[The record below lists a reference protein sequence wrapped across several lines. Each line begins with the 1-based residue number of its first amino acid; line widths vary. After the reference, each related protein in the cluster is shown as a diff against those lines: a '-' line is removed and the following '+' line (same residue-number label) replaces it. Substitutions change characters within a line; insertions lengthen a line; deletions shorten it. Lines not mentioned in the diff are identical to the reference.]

1 MINIAKPQIGP
12 EEKQAV
18 LDVLDSGIL
27 AQGPRVKAFEEAFA
41 AMCGVKHAIATSSG
55 TTALHAALLA
65 NGIGPDD
72 EVITSS
78 FTFIASANS
87 ALFVGARPVFVDI
100 DPHTFNLDPRLIETA
115 ITDKTRAIMPVHLYG
130 LCCNMDPI
138 LDIAAKYSLLVIED
152 ACQSHG
158 ATYRGRKAGSMGNSG
173 TFSMY
178 PTKNMTSGE
187 GGMITTDDDSI
198 AESCRAI
205 RQHGMRRRYY
215 HDELGYNFRMTDIQ
229 AAIGFE
235 QLKKLEKFNQARR
248 EKGRYLSEHLRG
260 VVLPLAPEGCEHV
273 YHQYTIRVSGGRRDA
288 LIQHLAARGVGSMI
302 YYPVP
307 IHQQTFYVNQ
317 LGYKQSLPETELA
330 ASEVLSLPVH
340 PGLSGA
346 DLETIVNAV
355 NEFTS

>member
-1 MINIAKPQIGP
+1 MINIAKPLIGS

-55 TTALHAALLA
+55 TTALHTALLA
-65 NGIGPDD
+65 NGIGPGD
-72 EVITSS
+72 EVITPS

-87 ALFVGARPVFVDI
+87 VLFVGASPVFVDI
-100 DPHTFNLDPRLIETA
+100 DPRTFNLDPQLITAA

-130 LCCNMDPI
+130 LSCDMDPI
-138 LDIAAKYSLLVIED
+138 LDIASKYGLLVIED

-158 ATYRGRKAGSMGNSG
+158 ATYHGRKVGSMGTG
-173 TFSMY
+173 TFSLY

-187 GGMITTDDDSI
+187 GGMITTNDDTI
-198 AESCRAI
+198 AEHCRVI

-235 QLKKLEKFNQARR
+235 QLKKLERFNQVRR
-248 EKGRYLSEHLRG
+248 ENARYLSEHLKG
-260 VVLPLAPEGCEHV
+260 ITVPLVPEGYGHV
-273 YHQYTIRVSGGRRDA
+273 FHQYTIRVTGGRRDA
-288 LIQHLAARGVGSMI
+288 LIQHLAARDVGSMV

-317 LGYKQSLPETELA
+317 LGYNLSLPETELA
-330 ASEVLSLPVH
+330 ASEVVSLPVH
-340 PGLSGA
+340 PGLSAA

-355 NEFTS
+355 NEFAF

>member
-1 MINIAKPQIGP
+1 MINIAKPLIGP

-27 AQGPRVKAFEEAFA
+27 AQGPRVKAFEESFA

-55 TTALHAALLA
+55 TTALHTSLLA
-65 NGIGPDD
+65 HGIGPDD

-100 DPHTFNLDPRLIETA
+100 DPYTFNLDHSLIKAA
-115 ITDKTRAIMPVHLYG
+115 ITDKTRAIMPVHLFG
-130 LCCNMDPI
+130 LSCDMDPI
-138 LDIAAKYSLLVIED
+138 LDIAAKHGLLVIED

-158 ATYRGRKAGSMGNSG
+158 ATYHGRKVGSMGTG
-173 TFSMY
+173 TFSLY

-187 GGMITTDDDSI
+187 GGMITTNEDAI
-198 AESCRAI
+198 AESCRGI

-215 HDELGYNFRMTDIQ
+215 HDELGFNFRMTDIQ
-229 AAIGFE
+229 AAIGIE
-235 QLKKLEKFNQARR
+235 QLKKLEKFNQTRR
-248 EKGRYLSEHLRG
+248 ENAHYLSEHLKG
-260 VVLPLAPEGCEHV
+260 VAVPVVPEGYEHV

-288 LIQHLAARGVGSMI
+288 LMQHLAARGVGSMV

-307 IHQQTFYVNQ
+307 IHQQTFYVDQ
-317 LGYKQSLPETELA
+317 LGYKLSLPETELA

>member
-1 MINIAKPQIGP
+1 MINIAKPLIGP

-55 TTALHAALLA
+55 TTALHASLLA

-87 ALFVGARPVFVDI
+87 TLFVGGRPVFVDI
-100 DPHTFNLDPRLIETA
+100 DPHTFNLDPRLIEAA

-130 LCCNMDPI
+130 LSCDMDPI
-138 LDIAAKYSLLVIED
+138 LDIAAKYGLLVIED

-158 ATYRGRKAGSMGNSG
+158 ATYRGRKVGSMGTG
-173 TFSMY
+173 TFSLY

-187 GGMITTDDDSI
+187 GGMITTSDDTV
-198 AESCRAI
+198 AESCRVI

-215 HDELGYNFRMTDIQ
+215 HDELGFNFRMTDIQ
-229 AAIGFE
+229 AASGLE
-235 QLKKLEKFNQARR
+235 QLKKLEKFNQARG
-248 EKGRYLSEHLRG
+248 ENARYLSERLRG
-260 VVLPLAPEGCEHV
+260 VGVPLVPNDCTHV
-273 YHQYTIRVSGGRRDA
+273 YHQYTIRISGGRRDA
-288 LIQHLAARGVGSMI
+288 LLQHLAERGVGSMV

-317 LGYKQSLPETELA
+317 LGYNISLPETELA

-340 PGLSGA
+340 PGLSSA
-346 DLETIVNAV
+346 DLETIVSAV

>member
-1 MINIAKPQIGP
+1 MINIAKPMIGP

-55 TTALHAALLA
+55 TTALHTALLA
-65 NGIGPDD
+65 HGIGEGD

-100 DPHTFNLDPRLIETA
+100 DPRTFNIDPTLIEAA
-115 ITDKTRAIMPVHLYG
+115 ITPHTRAIMPVHLFG
-130 LCCNMDPI
+130 LSCDMDAI
-138 LDIAAKYSLLVIED
+138 QSIASKHRLLVIED

-158 ATYRGRKAGSMGNSG
+158 ASLNGRKVGSYGTG
-173 TFSMY
+173 TFSLY

-187 GGMITTDDDSI
+187 GGMITTNDDEI
-198 AESCRAI
+198 AESSRII

-215 HDELGYNFRMTDIQ
+215 HDELGYNFRLTDIQ
-229 AAIGFE
+229 AAIGHE
-235 QLKKLEKFNQARR
+235 QLKKLDKFNSIRR
-248 EKGRYLSEHLRG
+248 ENARFLSEHLKG
-260 VVLPLAPEGCEHV
+260 VIVPFVPEGSQPV
-273 YHQYTIRVSGGRRDA
+273 FHQYTVRIPGGRRDA
-288 LIQHLAARGVGSMI
+288 LIEHLAAHGVSSMV

-307 IHQQTFYVNQ
+307 IHQQTFYVNK
-317 LGYKQSLPETELA
+317 LGYNMTLPETEKA
-330 ASEVLSLPVH
+330 AQEVLSLPVH
-340 PGLSGA
+340 PGLSSM
-346 DLETIVNAV
+346 DLETIVRAV
-355 NEFTS
+355 NEFTV

>member
-1 MINIAKPQIGP
+1 MINIAKPVIGP

-18 LDVLDSGIL
+18 LEVLDSGIL

-55 TTALHAALLA
+55 TTALHTALLA
-65 NGIGPDD
+65 NGIGPGD

-87 ALFVGARPVFVDI
+87 ALFVGAKPVFVDI
-100 DPHTFNLDPRLIETA
+100 DRRIFNLDPELIKAA
-115 ITDKTRAIMPVHLYG
+115 ITDKTRAIMPVHLFG
-130 LCCNMDPI
+130 LSCDMDPI
-138 LDIAAKYSLLVIED
+138 LDIASEYGLRVIED

-158 ATYRGRKAGSMGNSG
+158 ATYKSRKVGSMGTG
-173 TFSMY
+173 TFSLY

-187 GGMITTDDDSI
+187 GGMITTNDDTI
-198 AESCRAI
+198 AEQCRVT

-215 HDELGYNFRMTDIQ
+215 HDELGFNFRMTDIQ
-229 AAIGFE
+229 AAIGLE
-235 QLKKLEKFNQARR
+235 QLKKLDKFNQVRR
-248 EKGRYLSEHLRG
+248 ENARYLSEHLKG
-260 VVLPLAPEGCEHV
+260 VIVPFVPEGYEHV
-273 YHQYTIRVSGGRRDA
+273 YHQYTIRVPGGRRDA
-288 LIQHLAARGVGSMI
+288 LIQHLAARDVGSMV

-307 IHQQTFYVNQ
+307 IHQQTFYINQ
-317 LGYKQSLPETELA
+317 LGYKLSLPETELA

-340 PGLSGA
+340 PSLNVA

-355 NEFTS
+355 NEFTP